1 MFSDNT
7 HRDIFL
13 NAKGI
18 QNAFN
23 GQYTRFEETMAKAAV
38 IDTTAKLGYSFD
50 VQIQQPELKGA
61 VTHTIEALKTQTQ
74 VIKEV
79 IEALEVTTGDLEG
92 DTDEFGG

>member
-1 MFSDNT
+1 MLVVAGHPELANKL
-7 HRDIFL
+7 RGAL
-13 NAKGI
+13 
-18 QNAFN
+18 
-23 GQYTRFEETMAKAAV
+23 EETMAKAAV